1 MDRFRIQ
8 TLEKIINNKSLDKQ
22 EKQMVLNTLLKK
34 LNILLI
40 GARKRNKDI
49 SVLVD
54 KIEKYEKIKN
64 HEFTN

>member
-8 TLEKIINNKSLDKQ
+8 SLEKIINNKSLDKQ

-40 GARKRNKDI
+40 GARKRNK
-49 SVLVD
+49 
-54 KIEKYEKIKN
+54 KI
-64 HEFTN
+64 